1 MADFL
6 EVLYWSLG
14 EAVREVAGVI
24 IPEMNLL
31 GLRLV
36 ELDENATS
44 LPVISC
50 CDEEAVSEVDWH
62 AWLLDQSDLRVLHMF
77 RRRSWRR
84 DDILVETGHH

>member
-1 MADFL
+1 MA
-6 EVLYWSLG
+6 SI
-14 EAVREVAGVI
+14 I
-24 IPEMNLL
+24 IPEVDLL
-31 GLRLV
+31 CLRLV
-36 ELDENATS
+36 EFDEDTPP

>member
-1 MADFL
+1 MA
-6 EVLYWSLG
+6 
-14 EAVREVAGVI
+14 RII
-24 IPEMNLL
+24 IPEVDLL
-31 GLRLV
+31 CLRLV
-36 ELDENATS
+36 EFDENAPL

-50 CDEEAVSEVDWH
+50 CDEETVSEVEWD